1 MNNYDYYLTG
11 GIACLCVAV
20 AITAWRLNVVN
31 KNLHYM
37 KEMFELFAQ
46 ASVHHIQELN
56 KHVENLSSK
65 KKNTQDA

>member
-1 MNNYDYYLTG
+1 MNTYDYYLTG
-11 GIACLCVAV
+11 AAVCLCVAV
-20 AITAWRLNVVN
+20 AVTAWRLNVVN

-56 KHVENLSSK
+56 KQVETLNSK
-65 KKNTQDA
+65 KKNKQDA